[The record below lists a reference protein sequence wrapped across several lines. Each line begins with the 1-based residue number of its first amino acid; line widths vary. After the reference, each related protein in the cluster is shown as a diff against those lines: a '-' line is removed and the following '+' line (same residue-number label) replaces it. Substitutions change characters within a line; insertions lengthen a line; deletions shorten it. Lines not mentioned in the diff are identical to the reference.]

1 MSNPSNLYA
10 EKIYSEHPLVL
21 WALDDQADYVS
32 LITEE
37 KRNIVSLWDD
47 TESCTLSSG
56 SAPAGEPFSDSFTSI
71 VSCNVPAGAFGE
83 SIILSP
89 DIDNFQNLNTT
100 LGTFS
105 IGSYFYIDS
114 LYIDSISIFHVM
126 SVCQFVF
133 FLPENYY
140 WRDFDLAVSTSR
152 IFPSPRWPCS

>member
-32 LITEE
+32 LITEA
-37 KRNIVSLWDD
+37 KRNIVSFPWA
-47 TESCTLSSG
+47 TTSCTLSSG
-56 SAPAGEPFSDSFTSI
+56 SAITDEPFPDSPTSI
-71 VSCNVPAGAFGE
+71 VSCNVPAGASGE

-89 DIDNFQNLNTT
+89 DIENFQNLNTT

-114 LYIDSISIFHVM
+114 LYIDSISIGYEYTDTTTLQVEIESM
-126 SVCQFVF
+126 YKLS
-133 FLPENYY
+133 
-140 WRDFDLAVSTSR
+140 
-152 IFPSPRWPCS
+152 I